1 MNKLAFFYYAA
12 PKLQVK
18 LMHRA
23 MLTLR
28 RSQKNH
34 PLGFT
39 GAKLEQMCKLVNLF
53 LNNQLLQLTLPKCG
67 ITRQHSVSTCMVCA
81 SAVAMTHLRMRIAK
95 INVCR

>member
-1 MNKLAFFYYAA
+1 MNKSLFYCAA

-28 RSQKNH
+28 QSKKNH

-53 LNNQLLQLTLPKCG
+53 LNNQLLQLTLPMCG
-67 ITRQHSVSTCMVCA
+67 ITRQHQVSTPSLRLRRSNDS
-81 SAVAMTHLRMRIAK
+81 SAHAHCYK
-95 INVCR
+95 IKFCR